1 MPHFGKEGLR
11 WYRVLLAQIVYIA
24 VVFGTSKAQRSVP
37 YREPLTHVASI
48 RSVSCP
54 QPCHCSSST
63 WNCDSA
69 GLTEAPV
76 GIPKTIVYVNLYGNK
91 IKTLPRTI
99 FMDMPL
105 LRTIDLRNNQLESLS
120 LGAFS
125 DLPMLD
131 TIYLSNNSIS
141 SIEVGSFENLPFLS
155 VIRLEQN
162 KLVGLKKNTFT
173 KLPKLKTIRLN
184 ENPLTTIEPGSFNDL
199 LALERIQ
206 MYKTNINTNIFGT
219 WDPAIAKAERTFAP
233 NCPSLREIDLGS
245 MKLRSL
251 YPSTFDDS
259 GVLNTVRRIGE
270 FQVWS
275 SDLYEC
281 DLLGLSSIIS
291 DDYGSTLCLPTQGAT
306 LTDSPSR
313 QEKGHLVDKNETSS

>member
-11 WYRVLLAQIVYIA
+11 WYRVLLAQVVCIA

-76 GIPKTIVYVNLYGNK
+76 GIPRTIVYVNLYGNK

-105 LRTIDLRNNQLESLS
+105 HERLTRNNQLESLS

-141 SIEVGSFENLPFLS
+141 SIVVGIFENLPFLS

-162 KLVGLKKNTFT
+162 
-173 KLPKLKTIRLN
+173 
-184 ENPLTTIEPGSFNDL
+184 
-199 LALERIQ
+199 
-206 MYKTNINTNIFGT
+206 
-219 WDPAIAKAERTFAP
+219 
-233 NCPSLREIDLGS
+233 
-245 MKLRSL
+245 
-251 YPSTFDDS
+251 
-259 GVLNTVRRIGE
+259 
-270 FQVWS
+270 
-275 SDLYEC
+275 
-281 DLLGLSSIIS
+281 
-291 DDYGSTLCLPTQGAT
+291 
-306 LTDSPSR
+306 
-313 QEKGHLVDKNETSS
+313 